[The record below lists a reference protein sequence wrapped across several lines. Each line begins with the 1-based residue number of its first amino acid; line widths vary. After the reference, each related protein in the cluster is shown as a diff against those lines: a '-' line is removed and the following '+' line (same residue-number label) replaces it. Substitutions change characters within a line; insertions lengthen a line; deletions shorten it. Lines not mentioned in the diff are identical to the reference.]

1 MKPRRATAL
10 VSLLVALSLRA
21 DEPKK
26 ATTPAPPPSHIVPS
40 PVTEKDLVAPTRKT
54 YSGPLAVGYDLMSI
68 SIGERIT
75 IEKRVV
81 PVE

>member
-1 MKPRRATAL
+1 MNARKPRSVTKDLNREM
-10 VSLLVALSLRA
+10 VV

-26 ATTPAPPPSHIVPS
+26 ATTPAPPPSYIVPS
-40 PVTEKDLVAPTRKT
+40 PATEKDLVAPTRKT